1 MPDFAVRTAFTAVD
15 RISPAFKNMESSA
28 SSFQKTAS
36 RAFMAVGALASGY
49 LINSFIEAAAQA
61 ERLNTGFKS
70 VFGGD
75 ATTQMQFVR
84 DETKRLGLELT
95 SSADA
100 YKSIAASAKGTAI
113 SNRDV
118 QETFLGV
125 SEAAAALQLTGEQ
138 SQGALLAISQIISK
152 GKVSMEELRGQL
164 GERIPGAMQIAAR
177 SMGVTT
183 AELEK
188 LVASGI
194 PAEKFI
200 PRFAAQMRKEFGPA
214 AMDAANSFNASRNRF
229 NNMIFDFKVGIGSVI
244 LPMLNDLM
252 TAFTPALNLMV
263 DFFRENR
270 DGIAA
275 VVKLVPWLVGGFLA
289 WKGILIGIL
298 VVQKAQKAIKYVQ
311 MLSQIA
317 DMMII
322 SGSAGNKYL
331 LMLKQ
336 TTIYQKAASIT
347 TAAWTTATRILTA
360 TMWGIPIF
368 WLIGAIG
375 LLVYAVH
382 DLYTNWDKYSL
393 QFNIKIQDFITGFRA
408 AKMEVYELGNALGM
422 ITDKELTGAK
432 LGYLESFTKGN
443 ALRLE
448 QIRANKSPNESGA
461 NLQAGNTNVNVYSNG
476 TEAKAEVTPRQ
487 GAKVNMSKLGYQQ

>member
-15 RISPAFKNMESSA
+15 KISPAFRNMESSA

-36 RAFMAVGALASGY
+36 RAFMAVGTLVSGY

-61 ERLNTGFKS
+61 ERLTTGFKS

-75 ATTQMQFVR
+75 AATQMQFVR
-84 DETKRLGLELT
+84 EETKRLGLELT

-113 SNRDV
+113 SNKDV

-200 PRFAAQMRKEFGPA
+200 PRSPLKCVKFGPR
-214 AMDAANSFNASRNRF
+214 NGRREQFNASRNRF
-229 NNMIFDFKVGIGSVI
+229 NNMTFDFKVGVGSVI

-252 TAFTPALNLMV
+252 TAFT
-263 DFFRENR
+263 RR
-270 DGIAA
+270 
-275 VVKLVPWLVGGFLA
+275 
-289 WKGILIGIL
+289 
-298 VVQKAQKAIKYVQ
+298 
-311 MLSQIA
+311 
-317 DMMII
+317 
-322 SGSAGNKYL
+322 
-331 LMLKQ
+331 
-336 TTIYQKAASIT
+336 
-347 TAAWTTATRILTA
+347 
-360 TMWGIPIF
+360 
-368 WLIGAIG
+368 
-375 LLVYAVH
+375 
-382 DLYTNWDKYSL
+382 
-393 QFNIKIQDFITGFRA
+393 
-408 AKMEVYELGNALGM
+408 
-422 ITDKELTGAK
+422 
-432 LGYLESFTKGN
+432 
-443 ALRLE
+443 
-448 QIRANKSPNESGA
+448 
-461 NLQAGNTNVNVYSNG
+461 
-476 TEAKAEVTPRQ
+476 
-487 GAKVNMSKLGYQQ
+487 